1 MISAKTNYGDITL
14 KSSAS
19 IKDACVFVDQ
29 EIEVPDP
36 ISRLSRDV
44 SRWMIDTRDAQV
56 RAGLIALGWT
66 PPADDPRPCKGEV

>member
-1 MISAKTNYGDITL
+1 MISAKTNYGGITL
-14 KSSAS
+14 KSNMS

-29 EIEVPDP
+29 EIETPDLTR
-36 ISRLSRDV
+36 RLSRDV

-66 PPADDPRPCKGEV
+66 PPLDQEGE